1 MFTVAIAWPATE
13 TELARLKSYFKTEC
27 LMVAPKS
34 YAIGDLVAITPDAD
48 AIVGAYIP
56 QEMIDNAPKCK
67 MVQFM
72 SSGVTHMS
80 VDGSDTGFSFPSLT
94 SRNIL
99 LGNVAGANAV
109 GVAEHTFALMMTLA
123 KRIIPAHLAIS
134 SGEWYPFEES
144 TLSSELAGKTLG
156 ILGLGAIGVELVK
169 RAKAF
174 EMRIIANKKSPAP
187 HLVEELGLDFLG
199 RPEDLTTVMRDADF
213 VVVAL
218 PWMPATDELIGE
230 AELALMK
237 RTAYLV
243 NIARAAIINET
254 ALYEA
259 LKDRRIAGFGT
270 DVWWQYDRKLRSTE
284 PVKREVSEWG
294 DPDGH
299 WRSRMNIGTCAPAIS
314 RSGIHK
320 LDNVVLTGEK
330 ASWGAETMENLPIAA
345 MENVSMLAMGQTPK
359 HLVDLSM
366 Y

>member
-13 TELARLKSYFKTEC
+13 TELARLKSYLKTEC
-27 LMVAPKS
+27 VMVAPKS
-34 YAIGDLVAITPDAD
+34 YAIKDLVEIAVDAD
-48 AIVGAYIP
+48 VIVGAYIP

-80 VDGSDTGFSFPSLT
+80 LDGSDTGFSFPSLT

-109 GVAEHTFALMMTLA
+109 GVAEHTFALMITLA
-123 KRIIPAHLAIS
+123 RRIIPAHQAIAR
-134 SGEWYPFEES
+134 GDWDPFEES

-156 ILGLGAIGVELVK
+156 ILGLGAIGVQLTK

-174 EMRIIANKKSPAP
+174 EMRIIANKRSPAP

-199 RPEDLTTVMRDADF
+199 GPEDLPTVMKDADF
-213 VVVAL
+213 IVVSL
-218 PWMPATDELIGE
+218 PWMPATDDLIGA

-243 NIARAAIINET
+243 NIARAAIISEA
-254 ALYEA
+254 ALYQA
-259 LKDRRIAGFGT
+259 LKERQIAGFGT
-270 DVWWQYDRKLRSTE
+270 DVWWQYDRRPRTSG
-284 PVKREVSEWG
+284 PVRLDVSGMG

-299 WRSRMNIGTCAPAIS
+299 WRSRVNIGTCAPAIS

-330 ASWGAETMENLPIAA
+330 AAWSAETLENHPIVA
-345 MENVSMLAMGQTPK
+345 MENVSMLAMGHKPK